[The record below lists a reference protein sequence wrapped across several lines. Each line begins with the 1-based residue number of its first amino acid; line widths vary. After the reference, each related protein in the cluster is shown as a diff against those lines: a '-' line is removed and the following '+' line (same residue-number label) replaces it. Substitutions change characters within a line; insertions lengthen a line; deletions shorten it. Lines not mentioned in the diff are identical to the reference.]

1 MKLPN
6 NEPESNA
13 NNKKGLGYFLSND
26 PAWKYIS
33 LLLIIVGL
41 VIGVFAILGLFV
53 YAMGFVGEG
62 LDIATYNIENKT
74 GINIWNY
81 ITPMF
86 VYGILGTVYFYV
98 KKYLWKY
105 RQYNACKF
113 GLTLLGLGAIVL
125 LYNAFLTVY
134 IVTISGTSKY
144 VLHLMDDGRALMN
157 IDNPIG
163 VVAIHLLVFLLPG
176 LVVSALQI
184 PENNND

>member
-1 MKLPN
+1 MTTPK
-6 NEPESNA
+6 

-33 LLLIIVGL
+33 LLLIIIGL
-41 VIGVFAILGLFV
+41 VIGIFALLAFFV
-53 YAMGFVGEG
+53 WAMGYVGQG
-62 LDIATYNIENKT
+62 LDIATYNIQQKT
-74 GINIWNY
+74 GVNIWNY

-86 VYGILGTVYFYV
+86 VYGILGTVYYFVFKYL
-98 KKYLWKY
+98 KKYK
-105 RQYNACKF
+105 QYNACKF
-113 GLTLLGLGAIVL
+113 GLALLGLGAALL

-134 IVTISGTSKY
+134 IVTITGDSKY
-144 VLHLMDDGRALMN
+144 VLHLMEDGRALMN

-184 PENNND
+184 PENNFD